1 MRRLKRPITF
11 CLNLATLLIFTVT
24 ADAQELQ
31 LSWEFQQKLNDASLR
46 GLCVVDDSLIWASGS
61 GGTVVKTAD
70 AGKSWKNVSPAG
82 CEELDFRDIH
92 AFDADNAVAI
102 NAGQPAVFYRTQ
114 DGGESWKKVFEHANE
129 SAFFDAVAAI
139 SSTHLIAMSDPVDD
153 RILLVES
160 TDAGETWTELPVE
173 RRPEKLPGEAGFAAS
188 GSNMITDPDTGTIFL
203 ALGSAEEGTEHESSR
218 IVYSTDAA
226 QTWETVVCPIKR
238 NPSSGIFSL
247 SYLPSKQLVAVGGDY
262 LKPEEKAGIISIVVF
277 ENRVEKIQRR
287 IDELVLEFNEMPGG
301 DLRAFRSQRD
311 RLRYYEDILERAKAD
326 PAMEEDNLATFAE
339 CIVPKTSPSGFRSG
353 VTFTQLKNEHTLV
366 VTVGTNGGDYS
377 LDDGQ
382 TWQSFSEE
390 NFHAVKSTGSGTI
403 WASGGKGRIAK
414 LVISEPQTKE

>member
-1 MRRLKRPITF
+1 MNLCETNMRRLKRPITF

-287 IDELVLEFNEMPGG
+287 IDELVLEFN
-301 DLRAFRSQRD
+301 
-311 RLRYYEDILERAKAD
+311 
-326 PAMEEDNLATFAE
+326 NLATFAE

-353 VTFTQLKNEHTLV
+353 VTFTQLQDEQTLV